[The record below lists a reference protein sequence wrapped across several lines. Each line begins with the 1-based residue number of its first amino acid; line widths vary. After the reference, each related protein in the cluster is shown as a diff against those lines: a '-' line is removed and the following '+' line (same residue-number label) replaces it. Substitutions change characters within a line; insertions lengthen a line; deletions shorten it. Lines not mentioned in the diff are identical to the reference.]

1 MFATDPKNRKFS
13 HKSRFRNFVLIFGGN
28 PPRVSCVYRLY
39 RMRLLLVLNSHW
51 RMERWYLTT
60 GHASCFF
67 SKLFLFT
74 EHNQL
79 IPF

>member
-1 MFATDPKNRKFS
+1 MFATDPKSRKFS

-28 PPRVSCVYRLY
+28 PPRVSCVCRLY
-39 RMRLLLVLNSHW
+39 RMRLLVMLNSRW

-60 GHASCFF
+60 GHACFF

-74 EHNQL
+74 EHNQ
-79 IPF
+79 ITPY